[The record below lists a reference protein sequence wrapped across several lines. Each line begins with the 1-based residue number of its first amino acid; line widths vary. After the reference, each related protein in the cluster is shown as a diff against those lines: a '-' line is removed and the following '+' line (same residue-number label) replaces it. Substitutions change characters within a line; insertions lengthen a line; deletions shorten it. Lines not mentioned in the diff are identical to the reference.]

1 MNIAETND
9 TPKRKL
15 SEDTYLKAAFR
26 RMKRDKAAM
35 AGTVIIGALVLV
47 AIFAP
52 WMTSYDPVRQNYDK
66 LLLPPS
72 LEHPLG
78 TDQYGRDLL
87 TRIIFGC
94 RYAIIIGVGVV
105 CIQLLV
111 GVTLGLIAGYYGG
124 FLEMLIMRLT
134 DVMLSIPSVVLGVT
148 IAGFLGGGIQN
159 VIIAVGAIGWRAYTR
174 LVRAEV
180 LSLKQET
187 FVESARAVGC
197 SQLRII
203 LRHILPY
210 TLGPVIAYSSLAVAI
225 AILWAAA
232 LSFLG
237 LGAQPPTPE
246 WGAMLADGREYMMDA
261 WWIATFPG
269 IAIMITVLGFNFFG
283 DALRNALDP
292 KLERKW
298 R

>member
-1 MNIAETND
+1 
-9 TPKRKL
+9 
-15 SEDTYLKAAFR
+15 
-26 RMKRDKAAM
+26 MKRDKAAL
-35 AGTVIIGALVLV
+35 AGTFIIGVLVLV
-47 AIFAP
+47 ALLAP
-52 WMTSYDPVRQNYDK
+52 WLTDYDPVRQNYEE
-66 LLLPPS
+66 LLMPPS
-72 LEHPLG
+72 FEHPLG

-94 RYAIIIGVGVV
+94 RYAIIIGIGVV
-105 CIQLLV
+105 SIQLLV
-111 GVTLGLIAGYYGG
+111 GVFLGLVAGYYGG
-124 FLEMLIMRLT
+124 LLEMLIMRLT

-187 FVESARAVGC
+187 FVESAKAIGC
-197 SQLRII
+197 SEIRII

-269 IAIMITVLGFNFFG
+269 VAIMITVLGFNFFG

-292 KLERKW
+292 KMERLW

>member
-1 MNIAETND
+1 MKAERMET
-9 TPKRKL
+9 TQKRRTG
-15 SEDTYLKAAFR
+15 DTYLKAAVR
-26 RMKRDKAAM
+26 RLKRDKAAI
-35 AGTVIIGALVLV
+35 AGCVIIAALLIL
-47 AIFAP
+47 AIFASFTTP
-52 WMTSYDPVRQNYDK
+52 YDPLKQSYDE

-72 LEHPLG
+72 FAHPLG

-94 RYAIIIGVGVV
+94 RYALLIGVGVV
-105 CIQLLV
+105 TIQFIV

-124 FLEMLIMRLT
+124 YIDSIIMRMT
-134 DVMLSIPSVVLGVT
+134 DVMLAIPSVVLAVA

-159 VIIAVGAIGWRAYTR
+159 VIIAVGAIGWRAYVR

-180 LSLKQET
+180 LSAKEET
-187 FVESARAVGC
+187 FVEAARAIGC
-197 SQLRII
+197 GDLRII
-203 LRHILPY
+203 LRHILPH
-210 TLGPVIAYSSLAVAI
+210 TLAPVIAYTSLSVAV

-246 WGAMLADGREYMMDA
+246 WGAMLADGREFMMDA

-292 KLERKW
+292 KMERGV